1 MKQIDSATC
10 PKQTKYNDLLLAV
23 MFSSVLLVAATF
35 TASLQADP
43 TVPEAADEL
52 SQTRQSLDALH
63 FDNSDVLIISVG
75 SSVYSDFDRDGF
87 FTNFSLSFDADVRYG
102 NEWVYARIFLRASG
116 EDYLFFHT
124 SDAFEI
130 YESSSFDE
138 YRLESELVS
147 NYPAGYYDV
156 RIELRDAFNDRLL
169 DIVDAS
175 THSTLF
181 ALPLESRDSSDLV
194 NSVDT
199 QILGPLPINDN
210 LSDPLRQQI
219 VRERVG
225 ASYALLPLLGLV
237 LLARKQRRLARNKRR
252 LARNKRRR
260 LTE

>member
-1 MKQIDSATC
+1 MKQINIATRLK
-10 PKQTKYNDLLLAV
+10 PTKYRLTTFTDLKRVLILSA
-23 MFSSVLLVAATF
+23 MLFATTMMAAQAQADQSVL
-35 TASLQADP
+35 QP
-43 TVPEAADEL
+43 QDEL
-52 SQTRQSLDALH
+52 LQTRQTLDGVH
-63 FDNSDVLIISVG
+63 FNNSNVLIVSVG
-75 SSVYSDFDRDGF
+75 SSIYSDFDRDGF
-87 FTNFSLSFDADVRYG
+87 FTNFSLSFDADVRFG
-102 NEWVYARIFLRASG
+102 DEWVYARIFLRASG
-116 EDYLFFHT
+116 SDYLFFHT

-175 THSTLF
+175 THPTLF
-181 ALPLESRDSSDLV
+181 ALPLESRDSDSFG

-199 QILGPLPINDN
+199 QILGPESIDN
-210 LSDPLRQQI
+210 NLADPLRQQI

-237 LLARKQRRLARNKRR
+237 LLMRRL
-252 LARNKRRR
+252 RRR
-260 LTE
+260 QTP